1 MTSIYFFCQIQIGD
15 DAKDIKCGTL
25 IALMVAEGE
34 DWKDVEIPA
43 QSAAPS
49 SGAAPAASQS
59 AQPVQVAKKTIGS
72 SG

>member
-1 MTSIYFFCQIQIGD
+1 
-15 DAKDIKCGTL
+15 
-25 IALMVAEGE
+25 MVAEGE

-49 SGAAPAASQS
+49 SGAPPAASPI
-59 AQPVQVAKKTIGS
+59 AQAPQVVKKAVGH